1 MKWIDTH
8 AHLDDRAFDTDRA
21 AVIARCADAGIGVLS
36 IGSSLRSSREAVRL
50 ANRTRNMW
58 ATVGIHPHD
67 AVSAND
73 AALTDLK
80 ELASDPLVVGIGE
93 IGLDYYR
100 DLSPRPKQ
108 RQAFE
113 DQLEL
118 AMTLDL
124 PVCLHNRES
133 SDDLL
138 AVLKRAGAPLRGVV
152 HSFLGD
158 AALAEAFLA
167 LGLHLGIGGP
177 LTYPKNA
184 ALREAVKRLPMER
197 ILLETDCPY
206 LTPVPH
212 RGRRNEPA
220 YVTLVAEEIAGL
232 KGLPVD
238 DIARQTTAN
247 AVRLF
252 GLNPQSSSGHGVH

>member
-21 AVIARCADAGIGVLS
+21 AVIARCADARIGVLS

-50 ANRTRNMW
+50 ANRTRDMW

-73 AALTDLK
+73 AALADLK
-80 ELASDPLVVGIGE
+80 ALAADPLVVGIGE

-100 DLSPRPKQ
+100 DLSPRPRQ

-113 DQLEL
+113 EQLHL
-118 AMTLDL
+118 AMTLHL

-158 AALAEAFLA
+158 TALAEAFLA

-184 ALREAVKRLPMER
+184 ALREAVKHLPMER

-206 LTPVPH
+206 LTPVPY
-212 RGRRNEPA
+212 RGRRNEPT
-220 YVTLVAEEIAGL
+220 YVTYVAEEL
-232 KGLPVD
+232 
-238 DIARQTTAN
+238 ARIKEVSVETVAEQTTRSAKM
-247 AVRLF
+247 LF
-252 GLNPQSSSGHGVH
+252 NLR